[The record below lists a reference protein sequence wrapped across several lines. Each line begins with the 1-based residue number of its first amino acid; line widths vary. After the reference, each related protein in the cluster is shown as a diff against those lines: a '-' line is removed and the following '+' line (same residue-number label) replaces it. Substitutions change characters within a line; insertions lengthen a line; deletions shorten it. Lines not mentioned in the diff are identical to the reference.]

1 MRIGKVKLL
10 SIVMASVLIVLVAGG
25 CDTKDKTPAPTQITV
40 TDMAG
45 RQVSVTVPVKK
56 VVLGYDRHLP
66 SFAAVAGEDFLS
78 KIAGWGKIIPKCD
91 QNIYKFKKKYPGI
104 EAIPDVGNHAKG
116 TFSVEKVI
124 SLKPDVVIF
133 PLWMLIDKYE
143 GTVEDIAKMEK
154 MGIPT
159 VFIDYW
165 KKPFENTIPS
175 TLLLGTLLGKEKRA
189 KEIADF
195 YQKRVDEVVSRL
207 QKISKPKPRVYLEGA
222 SKGYSDYG
230 WSCGNAG
237 WGAIVAKAGGINIA
251 EGIIKERG
259 MIAPE
264 YLLKTNPDVIIIAL
278 TGRSWL
284 EAPSSTKIGSHAD
297 TEESRR
303 FFLKAFTERPG
314 WDTLS
319 AVKNGR
325 VYGIFDSS
333 YLIFNNI
340 YNFTVIQAIVKWL
353 YPEEFKDLHPE
364 ADLREFDKKFLWI
377 NYSDIWMTGIRDAG
391 IEK

>member
-1 MRIGKVKLL
+1 MLRTGKIKLI
-10 SIVMASVLIVLVAGG
+10 SIILFAVLITPQTGG
-25 CDTKDKTPAPTQITV
+25 SESKGRILPPTRIKI

-45 RQVSVTVPVKK
+45 RQVTVNVPVKK
-56 VVLGYDRHLP
+56 LVLGYDRHLP

-78 KIAGWGKIIPKCD
+78 KIAGWGKITPKCD
-91 QNIYKFKKKYPGI
+91 QNIYKFKEKYPGI
-104 EAIPDVGNHAKG
+104 EAIPDVGCHSKG

-143 GTVEDIAKMEK
+143 DTVEDIAKMEK
-154 MGIPT
+154 VGIPT

-189 KEIADF
+189 QEIADF
-195 YQKRVDEVVSRL
+195 YQKRISEVVSRL
-207 QKISKPKPRVYLEGA
+207 QKINKPKPRVYLEGA

-284 EAPSSTKIGSHAD
+284 ESHSSTKIGSHAD

-353 YPEEFKDLHPE
+353 HPDEFKDLHPE
-364 ADLREFDKKFLWI
+364 ADLREFDKKFLSL
-377 NYSDIWMTGIRDAG
+377 NYSDIWMTGI
-391 IEK
+391 KN

>member
-1 MRIGKVKLL
+1 MRTGKVKLL
-10 SIVMASVLIVLVAGG
+10 SVALLSVFITVLAGV
-25 CDTKDKTPAPTQITV
+25 CDARGKMPAPTQITV

-45 RQVSVTVPVKK
+45 RQVSVNVPVKR
-56 VVLGYDRHLP
+56 VVLGFDRNLP

-78 KIAGWGKIIPKCD
+78 KMAGWGKITPKCN
-91 QNIYKFKKKYPGI
+91 QNIYKFKEKYPGI
-104 EAIPDVGNHAKG
+104 EAIPDVGCHSKG

-143 GTVEDIAKMEK
+143 GTVEDIAKMEAA
-154 MGIPT
+154 GIPT

-175 TLLLGTLLGKEKRA
+175 TLLLGILLGKEKRA
-189 KEIADF
+189 QEIADF
-195 YQKRVDEVVSRL
+195 YQKRVDEVAIRL
-207 QKISKPKPRVYLEGA
+207 QKIIKPKPMVYLEGA
-222 SKGYSDYG
+222 SKGYADYG

-259 MIAPE
+259 TIAPE

-297 TEESRR
+297 AEESRR

-340 YNFTVIQAIVKWL
+340 YTFAVIQAIVKWL
-353 YPEEFKDLHPE
+353 YPDEFKDLHPE
-364 ADLREFDKKFLWI
+364 ADFREFDKKFLSI
-377 NYSDIWMTGIRDAG
+377 NFSDVWMMGIQD
-391 IEK
+391 